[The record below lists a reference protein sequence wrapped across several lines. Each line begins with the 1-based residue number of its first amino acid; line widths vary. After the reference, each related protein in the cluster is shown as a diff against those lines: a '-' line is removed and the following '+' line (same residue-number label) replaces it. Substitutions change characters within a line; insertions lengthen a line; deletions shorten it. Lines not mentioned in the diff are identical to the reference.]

1 MFVLHLQIAF
11 IYPFEGCVDWWGDC
25 FESRRVW
32 QIGSCNYDGWENGMG
47 KNGYTKIQVGFKIVP
62 CLLERLIRED
72 NKKYIDIYEKLAQK
86 Q

>member
-1 MFVLHLQIAF
+1 
-11 IYPFEGCVDWWGDC
+11 
-25 FESRRVW
+25 
-32 QIGSCNYDGWENGMG
+32 MG

-72 NKKYIDIYEKLAQK
+72 NKKHIDIYEKLAQK